1 MKTNQNWVEQIE
13 NGIITEEMLW
23 AVTYSV
29 SKRAKN
35 CRDKQREYLDGK
47 YKKHYYYRHDYIGV
61 YKNKK
66 FYYYDMKEDFL
77 SLLKP
82 CEVHIVHHDD
92 TNYTEYFLFYRT
104 AYGSFHQ
111 PVELSDISGIQ
122 FTTHHP
128 KRRTYSDRKY
138 LPDYTPRRSSY
149 FRELHNFQTT
159 GADINNLVSAQFA
172 RKVHNLVLS
181 GGFQY
186 IPATQAA

>member
-1 MKTNQNWVEQIE
+1 MKTNQNWVKLIE

-23 AVTYSV
+23 AVIYSV
-29 SKRAKN
+29 NKRAKN
-35 CRDKQREYLDGK
+35 CRDKQNEYLDGK

-77 SLLKP
+77 RLLRP

-92 TNYTEYFLFYRT
+92 TNYTEYFLLYQT

-111 PVELSDISGIQ
+111 PVELSEISKVQ
-122 FTTHHP
+122 FTSRYP
-128 KRRTYSDRKY
+128 KRRTYSAKKY
-138 LPDYTPRRSSY
+138 LPNYTPRIRSLY
-149 FRELHNFQTT
+149 GFQTK
-159 GADINNLVSAQFA
+159 GEDINKLVSAQFA

-181 GGFQY
+181 GGFRY